1 MELTRRSGQ
10 LKIRTR
16 EARLF
21 NRKFCINQAIT
32 LFAVVKRPRDLVDV
46 RFVTTNLEHCKHES
60 TRFCPRSTIYAFEFD
75 TVCKMVDVKT
85 HQIWFLRLQI
95 IPGIKP

>member
-1 MELTRRSGQ
+1 MELTGRSGQ

-32 LFAVVKRPRDLVDV
+32 LFAGVERPRDLVDAYDLCQLISSIANMKV
-46 RFVTTNLEHCKHES
+46 HDFAIEYIH
-60 TRFCPRSTIYAFEFD
+60 AFDID
-75 TVCKMVDVKT
+75 TLKDSLT
-85 HQIWFLRLQI
+85 LTF
-95 IPGIKP
+95 IKFGF